1 MSTEVAPQQQQAVK
15 KFAEGTVDS
24 ILKRVNDFQSAGELV
39 LPPNYIP
46 ENAVRSA
53 WLVLQQTVD
62 MNKKPALD
70 VCTMESIANAFLEM
84 VTQGLSVVKKQCYFV
99 VYGNK
104 LELEES
110 YIGKI
115 AIAKRSANVKEVNAV
130 TVYKKDVFEYAVD
143 HTTGRKHVNKHQQ
156 SLENVVPEEI
166 VGAYAIVTYNDDT
179 TDSEI
184 MSLSQIHKAWAQ
196 GGSKGQS
203 PAHKNFPD
211 QMCEKTV
218 IGRALK
224 IESGSS
230 DDSALITNDVQ
241 AANVHNIIDQKAN
254 RKELVFEEA
263 QVVVDKALDPG
274 EPAKSAIKP
283 NENFDAAQQTPSI
296 NGGAAPSQRAP
307 F

>member
-24 ILKRVNDFQSAGELV
+24 ILKRVADFQSAGELV

-62 MNKKPALD
+62 LNKRPALE

-84 VTQGLSVVKKQCYFV
+84 VTQGLSVIKKQCYFV

-115 AIAKRSANVKEVNAV
+115 AIAKRNANVKEVNAV
-130 TVYKKDVFEYAVD
+130 TVYKQDEFVYAVD
-143 HTTGRKHVNKHQQ
+143 HTTGRKHIEKHKQ
-156 SLENVVPEEI
+156 SLANVIPEEI
-166 VGAYAIVTYNDDT
+166 VGAYAIVTYNDGT

-184 MSLSQIHKAWAQ
+184 MSLNQIHKAWAQ
-196 GGSKGQS
+196 GGSKGTS

-230 DDSALITNDVQ
+230 DDSSLLVNDPES
-241 AANVHNIIDQKAN
+241 ANVQNIIGEKAN
-254 RKELVFEEA
+254 KKELTFEDA
-263 QVVVDKALDPG
+263 QVVI
-274 EPAKSAIKP
+274 EPKINPEPPKSAIQP
-283 NENFDAAQQTPSI
+283 NENFDAAQQTPDLSS
-296 NGGAAPSQRAP
+296 GTPAPTKRAP

>member
-24 ILKRVNDFQSAGELV
+24 ILKRVSDFQSAGELV

-62 MNKKPALD
+62 LNKKPALE

-115 AIAKRSANVKEVNAV
+115 AIAKRNANVKEVNAV
-130 TVYKKDVFEYAVD
+130 TVYKQDDFHYSID
-143 HTTGRKHVNKHQQ
+143 HTTGRKQIVKHEQ
-156 SLENVVPEEI
+156 SLGNVNPDEI
-166 VGAYAIVTYNDDT
+166 VGAYAIVNYNDGT
-179 TDSEI
+179 SDSEI
-184 MSLSQIHKAWAQ
+184 MSLGQIHKAWAQ
-196 GGSKGQS
+196 GGSKGNS

-230 DDSALITNDVQ
+230 DDSSLLVTDPE

-254 RKELVFEEA
+254 KKELVFEEA
-263 QVVVDKALDPG
+263 QVVIDKK
-274 EPAKSAIKP
+274 EPEPLKSAIQP
-283 NENFDAAQQTPSI
+283 NSNFDNAQQTPDIS
-296 NGGAAPSQRAP
+296 GGPAAAPKSRAP